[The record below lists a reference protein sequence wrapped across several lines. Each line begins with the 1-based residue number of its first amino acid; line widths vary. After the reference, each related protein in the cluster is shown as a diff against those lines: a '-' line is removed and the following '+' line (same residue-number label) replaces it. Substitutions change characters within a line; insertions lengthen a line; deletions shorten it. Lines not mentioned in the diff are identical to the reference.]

1 MDKIYFSFL
10 KILILLSAIYWYFK
24 IEPDVKKHYLNKI
37 FILLCCFSII
47 LSLFFPYKSL
57 FFQTG
62 IVFICILMFLGR
74 KLYKGNYSIVSY
86 SESLLISINIGYILF
101 VILHLFSVVFYFLIF
116 KNYLLDYYLNWLI
129 LILFSILGGVFSEI
143 INEKNFPFNKLIYPL
158 FITFL
163 IGALGFRIEEIEL
176 YGKVYFLLKRWGYSL
191 SMIFLFSFVGCKIG
205 ERTKTVGKWDKR
217 GV

>member
-1 MDKIYFSFL
+1 M
-10 KILILLSAIYWYFK
+10 
-24 IEPDVKKHYLNKI
+24 
-37 FILLCCFSII
+37 
-47 LSLFFPYKSL
+47 
-57 FFQTG
+57 
-62 IVFICILMFLGR
+62 
-74 KLYKGNYSIVSY
+74 
-86 SESLLISINIGYILF
+86 
-101 VILHLFSVVFYFLIF
+101 IF

-143 INEKNFPFNKLIYPL
+143 VNEKNFPFNKLIYPL

-205 ERTKTVGKWDKR
+205 ERIKTVGKWDKR